1 MTDNSR
7 EFRYT
12 TDIFT
17 EELANVNEIL
27 RSPDRK
33 KKKNSTLK
41 KIYSEKSINETRVVK
56 VCGWFISF
64 LRSQICIHKLSS

>member
-17 EELANVNEIL
+17 EELANLNEIL

-33 KKKNSTLK
+33 KKKKFYVKKNLFR
-41 KIYSEKSINETRVVK
+41 KIY
-56 VCGWFISF
+56 
-64 LRSQICIHKLSS
+64 